1 MSAKHT
7 PGPWRVE
14 WRGEKERP
22 GIESDSASLSVVIYG
37 VKSDDDCGIHGR
49 TPDEERANANLIA
62 AAPDLLEALEV
73 LTLAI
78 GLTPIAGNKD
88 ALQES
93 FDIARAAIAKAKG
106 EAQ

>member
-1 MSAKHT
+1 MNTKHT

-22 GIESDSASLSVVIYG
+22 GIESDSASLSVVIYE

-62 AAPDLLEALEV
+62 AAPDLLEVLE
-73 LTLAI
+73 
-78 GLTPIAGNKD
+78 
-88 ALQES
+88 
-93 FDIARAAIAKAKG
+93 DIAADTGSSGWWWGEKMMAAIAKAKG